1 MIESWEDLTTADFE
15 GLDPESTLALLPVS
29 AIEQHGPHLPLGT
42 DRLINRGI
50 LDAARGQLA
59 PGLRVLTLPDLA
71 VGDSLEHSAFPGT
84 LSLRPELLLEQWTE
98 LGRAVARVGLRKL
111 VILNSHGGQVGLV
124 DQAALR
130 LRVEQRML
138 VVRANY
144 FAFGAPDGLFDRDE
158 LADGLHGGELETS
171 MMLHLRPDLVRRQ
184 AVRDFAAPTA
194 APNGLLAPERPVGF
208 AWMTQDLNPAGAVGN
223 AARADAHRG
232 SQLLAYLGECLA
244 RLLGE
249 TAATP
254 LAMLND
260 GPAAR

>member
-1 MIESWEDLTTADFE
+1 MIESWQDLATTDFG
-15 GLDPESTLALLPVS
+15 GLDPESTLALLPVA

-42 DRLINRGI
+42 DQVINRGI
-50 LDAARGQLA
+50 VDAAKTHLA
-59 PGLRVLTLPDLA
+59 PGVRVLALPELA

-98 LGRAVARVGLRKL
+98 LGRAVARAGLRKL
-111 VILNSHGGQVGLV
+111 MILNSHGGQVGLV

-144 FAFGAPDGLFDRDE
+144 FAFGTPAGLFARDE

-171 MMLHLRPDLVRRQ
+171 MMLHLRPDLVRRE
-184 AVRDFAAPTA
+184 ALRDFAAPTA
-194 APNGLLAPERPVGF
+194 ARGGLLGPERPVGF

-223 AARADAHRG
+223 AARADAQRG
-232 SQLLAYLGECLA
+232 SELLAHLGKCLA
-244 RLLGE
+244 RLLSE
-249 TAATP
+249 TAAMP
-254 LAMLND
+254 LATLND
-260 GPAAR
+260 GPADC